1 MCMTDTATAETVSNP
16 KTGLTDSIRTAFS
29 GDAPI
34 QDKFKAF
41 YKAKPLAAIALGA
54 VAGIAILNTLRG
66 RS

>member
-1 MCMTDTATAETVSNP
+1 MTDTATAETITNE
-16 KTGLTDSIRTAFS
+16 KTGLTDSIKAAFS

-54 VAGIAILNTLRG
+54 VAGIALLNTLRG
-66 RS
+66 K